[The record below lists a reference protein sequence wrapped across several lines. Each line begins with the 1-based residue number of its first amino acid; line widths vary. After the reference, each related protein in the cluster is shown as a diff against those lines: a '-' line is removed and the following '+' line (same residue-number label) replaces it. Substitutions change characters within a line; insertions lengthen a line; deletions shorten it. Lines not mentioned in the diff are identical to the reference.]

1 MKGVLGI
8 ALIVAVTALAGC
20 SKEPECTPELLAK
33 KGQEL
38 GVAMQNAMTKDPAK
52 VQEIS
57 AKVQELATKYQGKD
71 DSQACKA
78 YDELITIIK
87 G

>member
-1 MKGVLGI
+1 MKG
-8 ALIVAVTALAGC
+8 ALTLALVVATAMIAGC
-20 SKEPECTPELLAK
+20 SKEPECTPELLSQ

-38 GVAMQNAMTKDPAK
+38 GAAMQNAMIKDPAK
-52 VQEIS
+52 MQELS
-57 AKVQELATKYQGKD
+57 SKVQELASKYQGKD

-78 YDELITIIK
+78 YDELIAIIK